1 MQTTQE
7 QKFENIRS
15 KNSQKELESLH
26 YYGDKVRTIFIIA
39 AIIIIVMA
47 PFFRD
52 RIPFRE
58 HYTVLGVMVLAM
70 LAGLTNPKLRS
81 IIVLDFIASIFSFLI
96 FGTEALVTYSQ
107 YKGDTFFWANLVL
120 SVITI
125 FGIYYSSKTLRGNL
139 MMDN

>member
-1 MQTTQE
+1 MQMNP
-7 QKFENIRS
+7 ENKIESIRS
-15 KNSQKELESLH
+15 RNSQKELESLH
-26 YYGDKVRTIFIIA
+26 YYGDKVRTIFILA

-47 PFFRD
+47 PFFKD

-58 HYTVLGVMVLAM
+58 HFTVLGVMVLAM

-81 IIVLDFIASIFSFLI
+81 IIVLDFIASLFAFLI

-107 YKGDTFFWANLVL
+107 YQADTFFLANMVL

-125 FGIYYSSKTLRGNL
+125 FAIYYSSKTLRGNL